1 MSESWFEHRGLF
13 INDDGSRDIGLG
25 GASGFTRDRLRE
37 LHEFGAVDVTL
48 SDDDY
53 YNPWM
58 ATRFVA
64 IWMSIMLDEAGGDID
79 LAVRAYH
86 RGIVDA
92 HDSFGTVYLQTVR
105 RRLAR
110 FIRNQDAP
118 PAWDY
123 VWRRAREI
131 EREQWPWMR
140 SRTSDKSQTSSFD
153 PHVESGNCDT

>member
-1 MSESWFEHRGLF
+1 VLASRTHYRVRLGSDTLAVIVMSESWFEHRGLF

-53 YNPWM
+53 YDPWM

-79 LAVRAYH
+79 LAVSR
-86 RGIVDA
+86 I
-92 HDSFGTVYLQTVR
+92 
-105 RRLAR
+105 
-110 FIRNQDAP
+110 P
-118 PAWDY
+118 PWNR
-123 VWRRAREI
+123 RRARQF
-131 EREQWPWMR
+131 RNGLSPNR
-140 SRTSDKSQTSSFD
+140 ASS
-153 PHVESGNCDT
+153 PGAIHPQSGCAAGVGLRLEESA